1 MEQQETTMNE
11 AELRA
16 RIAAQEKTIQV
27 LMDTVERQSAEG
39 ASSLELLSQ
48 NLSLERVVQRKT
60 EALQK
65 ALRELQQTQAQL
77 LQASKLESVGLLA
90 AGIAHEIN
98 TPAQFIGTNIDF
110 LDESFAG
117 IQRLMAA
124 VGEQL
129 QVRNGGGDAQTG
141 DKISG
146 LMEEID
152 WPYLNEEIPLAIRQS
167 KEGINRISA
176 IVQAMKEFS
185 HPSSKEMVKTNLN
198 QLIATTVTVASN
210 EWKYVAEVQTDLDPD
225 LPQTACLA
233 TELGQVFLNILV
245 NAVHAV
251 ASKVGGASMDKKG
264 RIRISTRR
272 DGDQVEI
279 RISDSGTG
287 IPEDIRD
294 RVFDPFFT
302 TKGVGKGTGQ
312 GLAISYDVVTQKH
325 GGTLSFESQPGEGTT
340 FIIRLPIDQDA
351 AG

>member
-1 MEQQETTMNE
+1 MNE

-16 RIAAQEKTIQV
+16 TIAAQEKTIQV
-27 LMDTVERQSAEG
+27 LMDTVERQSAKG

-98 TPAQFIGTNIDF
+98 TPAQFISTNIAF

-129 QVRNGGGDAQTG
+129 QGRNDGGDVRT
-141 DKISG
+141 DDRISG
-146 LMEEID
+146 FMEEID

-167 KEGINRISA
+167 KEGITRISS

-185 HPSSKEMVKTNLN
+185 QPGSKEMVKTNLN

-210 EWKYVAEVQTDLDPD
+210 EWKYVAEVQTDLDPE

-233 TELGQVFLNILV
+233 VELGQVFLNILV

-251 ASKVGGASMDKKG
+251 ASKVGGASVDKKG

-294 RVFDPFFT
+294 RVFDPFFS

-340 FIIRLPIDQDA
+340 FIIRLPIEQDV